1 VGLLLRRGSARSTA
15 TTDLPRTGG
24 RPAGSATG
32 GRLGR
37 AGGRLLWHALCLA
50 LLAVLL
56 YPVAWLVS
64 MSFKPAQEIISD
76 LGLLPKH
83 AITSNYGEAFS
94 GSSGVSIWT
103 FLTNSVLIAG
113 GCVIG
118 NLISC
123 SLAAY
128 AFARLRFRLRGPLF
142 AFMIATIMLPY
153 HVVLIPQY
161 MIFQKLG
168 LVDTFVPLILP
179 KFLGT
184 DAFFV
189 FLIVQFMRN
198 LPKELT
204 DAARIDGC
212 GPIRAFTSVVLPLS
226 KPALVTTSIFTFIW
240 AWNDFLMQL
249 IYLNDP
255 GKYTL
260 PLALRLYVDQ
270 TSETSYGPMFAMSV
284 LTLVPIV
291 LFFFAFQRLLV
302 EGVTTTGLNG

>member
-1 VGLLLRRGSARSTA
+1 MNTA
-15 TTDLPRTGG
+15 ATSLPR
-24 RPAGSATG
+24 PV
-32 GRLGR
+32 
-37 AGGRLLWHALCLA
+37 GRLLWHLGCLV
-50 LLAVLL
+50 LLVALL

-64 MSFKPAQEIISD
+64 MSFKPAEEIVSS
-76 LGLLPKH
+76 LKLLPEH
-83 AITSNYGEAFS
+83 PIVSNYVEAFG

-103 FLTNSVLIAG
+103 FFMNSMIIAG
-113 GCVIG
+113 GCVLG
-118 NLISC
+118 NLVSC

-168 LVDTFVPLILP
+168 MVDTFLPLILP

-198 LPKELT
+198 LPRELT

-212 GPIRAFTSVVLPLS
+212 GPVKAFGHVVLPLS
-226 KPALVTTSIFTFIW
+226 KPALVTTAIFTFIW
-240 AWNDFLMQL
+240 TWNDFLMQL

-255 GKYTL
+255 NRYTL
-260 PLALRLYVDQ
+260 PLALRLYIDQ
-270 TSETSYGPMFAMSV
+270 TSESSYGPMFAMSV

-302 EGVTTTGLNG
+302 EGVATSGMNG